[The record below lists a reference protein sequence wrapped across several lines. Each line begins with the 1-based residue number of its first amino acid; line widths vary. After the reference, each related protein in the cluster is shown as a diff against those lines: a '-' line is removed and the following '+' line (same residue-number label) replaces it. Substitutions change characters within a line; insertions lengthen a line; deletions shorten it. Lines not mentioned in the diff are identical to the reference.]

1 MSKSGIEKIDRT
13 ASIMALADSRIIIGR
28 TRLQKMFCLLDL
40 AGINTDFEFA
50 YRYYGPYSEE
60 LRDTVNGVCAFGLA
74 EEEIM
79 QTQWGGVYS
88 KYTINKSV
96 DKADS
101 GDVCKKIVQICTDEN
116 TNAIA
121 LELATTA
128 AWLKHSG
135 ESKPWGKVEELKSEK
150 SEQIGAAKKLYK
162 KLKEADKENK
172 LPTLEN

>member
-40 AGINTDFEFA
+40 AGINTGFEFT

-60 LRDTVNGVCAFGLA
+60 LRDVVNGVCAFGLA
-74 EEEIM
+74 KEEIM
-79 QTQWGGVYS
+79 QTNWASYS
-88 KYTINKSV
+88 KYTINKNV
-96 DKADS
+96 DEAES
-101 GDVCKKIVQICTDEN
+101 GDICKKIVQICTNAN

-135 ESKPWGKVEELKSEK
+135 ESEPWGKVEELKSEK
-150 SEQIGAAKKLYK
+150 SEQIGAAKELYK
-162 KLKEADKENK
+162 KLKEADKENR